1 MKCAL
6 CGEKIEETFLGKLEG
21 TYMRIKE
28 KGKGEIVAV
37 CAKCQSKHDDKIKE
51 KLDKMPR

>member
-6 CGEKIEETFLGKLEG
+6 CGEKIEETFLGKLKG
-21 TYMRIKE
+21 TYMKI
-28 KGKGEIVAV
+28 KGKGEIVSV

-51 KLDKMPR
+51 KLYKMPR

>member
-1 MKCAL
+1 MRCAL
-6 CGEKIEETFLGKLEG
+6 CGEKIEETFLGKLKG

-28 KGKGEIVAV
+28 KNKNKLVEV
-37 CAKCQSKHDDKIKE
+37 CAECQSKHDDKIKE